1 MSINSNN
8 LSALIN
14 DARFRNIG
22 FQVLI
27 IGALVFSVW
36 WLMDNTLTNLEN
48 RGKSLGFGF
57 SVQTAGI

>member
-1 MSINSNN
+1 MYFNSNN

-14 DARFRNIG
+14 DARVRNIG

-48 RGKSLGFGF
+48 R
-57 SVQTAGI
+57 